1 MIKEIHPNFCA
12 KTAMTSRFDDHPFMN
27 YINLYES
34 SDRRDF
40 MERQFE
46 EYGITKHKVFSV
58 ERYDDQKNSFK
69 VSGRFVDSVNHH
81 GTNITF
87 MRCIKHWL
95 ETTDEEYGI
104 FLEDDISFE
113 NSKYWTFTWSEFVNS
128 LPENW
133 DVVQPIRLNDWSDGR
148 TPTLSCRP
156 RNWDDWGA
164 TCLIKR
170 EYAKKIV
177 SAYMVSDTEYFFD
190 IAGTD
195 LMPIVENL
203 LFCGGGHCMN
213 APLFF
218 EHELPSTYNRECDAI
233 HALSRQKYADL
244 WRTDGLKT
252 KISDLYS

>member
-1 MIKEIHPNFCA
+1 
-12 KTAMTSRFDDHPFMN
+12 MTSRFDDHPVMN
-27 YINLYES
+27 YINLDES
-34 SDRRDF
+34 TDRREF

-46 EYGITKHKVFSV
+46 EYGITKCKAFTAR
-58 ERYDDQKNSFK
+58 RYDEYKDSCK
-69 VSGRFVDSVNHH
+69 VAGRFVDGVNHH

-95 ETTDEEYGI
+95 DNTDEEYGI
-104 FLEDDISFE
+104 FLEDDTSFE
-113 NSKYWTFTWSEFVNS
+113 NSKYWTFTWSEFVKS

-133 DVVQPIRLNDWSDGR
+133 EVVQTIRLNDWSDGR
-148 TPTLSCRP
+148 SPDLSFRP

-164 TCLIKR
+164 TCMMKRGYAEKLI
-170 EYAKKIV
+170 

-195 LMPIVENL
+195 LMPIAENL
-203 LFCGGGHCMN
+203 LFCGGGHCLN
-213 APLFF
+213 APLFV
-218 EHELPSTYNRECDAI
+218 ECELPSTYNRECDAI
-233 HALSRQKYADL
+233 HALSRQKYAEL